1 MSQAMTAQQLLEIFN
16 RYRKDNPVMASSG
29 RTRAIFRQMGHR
41 DPAMYDTGMSS
52 TSPACFGL
60 ALARPDLKVIAIEG
74 DGAMLMGLA
83 NLATI
88 GRYLPKNLVIL
99 VINNRT
105 YLSTDRGEL
114 ESATAVRADL
124 GSFARAAGIDRTM
137 VADTLEEFEEI
148 IHQAMLEEGP
158 FVIIANV
165 DRTQMPESPSEKEVP
180 DRTELSI
187 AFRRYLS
194 DGRPSPAKERKLS
207 SRLDSTEA
215 LQSPGRGRE
224 AARILYNALKESGI
238 DFFVYLPDSILY
250 PVQEIAERD
259 PDMMTICCTREDEGV
274 AIASGATY
282 GGRFPV
288 VVMEGTGVGLSGLI
302 LAASIVRRI
311 PLLIISS
318 HSESLG
324 IRAPHNDIAC
334 MVNEPI
340 LRALNIHYAVLT
352 HLRDASLIIRESQRS
367 ARVLKNPVAVVV
379 PPYVMDET
387 LS

>member
-1 MSQAMTAQQLLEIFN
+1 MTAQQLLEIFN

-74 DGAMLMGLA
+74 DGAMLMGLSS
-83 NLATI
+83 LATI

-114 ESATAVRADL
+114 ESASAVRADL
-124 GSFARAAGIDRTM
+124 SSFARAAGIDRTM
-137 VADTLEEFEEI
+137 FADTLEEFEQI
-148 IHQAMLEEGP
+148 IQQAMLEEGP

-165 DRTQMPESPSEKEVP
+165 DRTQMPESLSEKEVP

-194 DGRPSPAKERKLS
+194 DSRPSPAKERQLS
-207 SRLDSTEA
+207 TRLDSTEA

-224 AARILYNALKESGI
+224 AARIIYNALKESGI

-288 VVMEGTGVGLSGLI
+288 IVMEGTGVGLSGLI

-324 IRAPHNDIAC
+324 IRAAHNDIAC

-340 LRALNIHYAVLT
+340 LRALNIRYSVLA
-352 HLRDASLIIRESQRS
+352 HLRDANLIIRESQRS
-367 ARVLKNPVAVVV
+367 AKVLKNPVAVVV

-387 LS
+387 I

>member
-1 MSQAMTAQQLLEIFN
+1 MAQPMTTQQLLEIFN
-16 RYRKDNPVMASSG
+16 RCRNDNPVMVSSG

-41 DPAMYDTGMSS
+41 DPAMYNTGMST

-83 NLATI
+83 NFATI

-114 ESATAVRADL
+114 ESAAAVRADL
-124 GSFARAAGIDRTM
+124 RAFARAAGIDRTM
-137 VADTLEEFEEI
+137 VADTLEEFEQI

-165 DRTQMPESPSEKEVP
+165 DRTQVAESPSEKEVP
-180 DRTELSI
+180 DRAELSI

-194 DGRPSPAKERKLS
+194 DVRPSPARERKLS
-207 SRLDSTEA
+207 SRLGFTEA
-215 LQSPGRGRE
+215 LQSPGQGRE
-224 AARILYNALKESGI
+224 AARIIYNALKESGI

-250 PVQEIAERD
+250 PVQEIAEQD
-259 PDMMTICCTREDEGV
+259 PEMMTICCTREDEGV

-282 GGRFPV
+282 GGRSPV
-288 VVMEGTGVGLSGLI
+288 IVMEGTGVGLSGLI